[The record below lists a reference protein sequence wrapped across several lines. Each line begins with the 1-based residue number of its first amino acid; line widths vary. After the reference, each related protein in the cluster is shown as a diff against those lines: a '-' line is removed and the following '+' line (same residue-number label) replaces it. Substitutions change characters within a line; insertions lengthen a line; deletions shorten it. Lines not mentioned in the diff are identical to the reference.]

1 MHLTPTEI
9 TFLADSFAKTNPM
22 SPFVNNKKELTGT
35 EAQTLEEKGIFSQ
48 EVAESFREN
57 ILSRG
62 GSEHP
67 KVLYRRFRGQDATI
81 DALMKRD
88 GIK

>member
-1 MHLTPTEI
+1 MSHFVLELGVEEI
-9 TFLADSFAKTNPM
+9 PARFLASLERELGSRFAAL
-22 SPFVNNKKELTGT
+22 F
-35 EAQTLEEKGIFSQ
+35 EENGIFSQ